1 MIDDELPDNAEEFAP
16 VQGPRRSTFTPPPA
30 RVNDEPARVTNAG
43 ATDDDALA
51 AALAQQFARPEPASS
66 IPPPPQRQSLSDDEL
81 LAAADLDAPDHDTSS
96 LLDLVEREL
105 QLRQQ
110 EAAQLAEWEERVR
123 QTAGPDAEQLVT
135 EVRSQFT
142 GVIPIIPPPA
152 PEPPLGVLPSV
163 PPVESVPLVES
174 EPEPPRDVPP
184 PVEPSP
190 VADAAPAAIV
200 APTGPELDLALA
212 DAPPPLGAAVTAVP
226 PPPGSVPAPPELVE
240 PSPLPVAERVV
251 SAPTAFEAMLAA
263 ADAATGETTAAHAAV
278 DSETDVPWRM
288 EEQPE
293 LGHAEPETPPSDD
306 ESPDASVSATSVVAG
321 SVLAAPALA
330 DPALAEP
337 VLAAQARP
345 PRVERIGLEPTP
357 AEYRTGRSIR
367 LFWLWFAVNSSVVS
381 VALGAVLLGL
391 GMSLRQSILAAL
403 IGVAVSFLP
412 LGLGTLAS
420 KWSGQPTMV
429 VSRATFGTAG
439 NVIPALL
446 AVVTRVVWAAA
457 LLWMLGTGVAEVL
470 VGGAVVEGVSRL
482 DLSLAVTAAALV
494 IAAVIAGL
502 GYRAIAVLG
511 AVVTVLGLI
520 LVAGLIALTVPYVD
534 LNAALSVPDGPWL
547 LMATGAV
554 LVFSV
559 VGLAWANS
567 SGDLARYQAKGTAGS
582 AAVLFTAFGAT
593 IPAFALISWGALLAA
608 SNPFIAEGLVDNPVD
623 IVSRMLPLWYP
634 VPLVLAVALGLLA
647 AATLA
652 LYSGGFALLAVGI
665 RTSRTVAVVIAVVIA
680 AGAAAAL
687 ALVVPDVTA
696 LFRDVVTTLAVPVAA
711 WAGIFGAET
720 MIRTR
725 RVHSPSLLAGGG
737 VYPRVRWV
745 NTVMLLVV
753 TGIGWGLTTATL
765 TGLQW
770 QGYLWT
776 LLGVP
781 LDDALAA
788 ADLGVAIALMLGLLT
803 PIIAGIPALRAL
815 QSAERQA
822 ALSEGSETA
831 TSSIAVDATRSEPMP
846 PSPISAAGATPP
858 DVPLP
863 AMAATASPTAWSP
876 PHTLSPTD
884 AVSPPDEPTAP
895 PAQQ

>member
-1 MIDDELPDNAEEFAP
+1 MVDDEQPANGADTAP
-16 VQGPRRSTFTPPPA
+16 SDGPRRSTFTPPPA
-30 RVNDEPARVTNAG
+30 DVNYDPAT
-43 ATDDDALA
+43 TDDDALA
-51 AALAQQFARPEPASS
+51 AALAQQFTRPSPVVESVPAPIPQPESASAPSLEPEPAAFVAPSPDAEPAVEPSLWAPPVSGAIPSPESTPS
-66 IPPPPQRQSLSDDEL
+66 IPAPPQRQSLSDEQL

-105 QLRQQ
+105 ALRQQ
-110 EAAQLAEWEERVR
+110 EAAKLAEWEQQVR
-123 QTAGPDAEQLVT
+123 QSAGPEAEQLVS

-142 GVIPIIPPPA
+142 GVIPVIAPGSSIATPAPTEPETVAPAPPA
-152 PEPPLGVLPSV
+152 PTAEPAMPTSEPVV
-163 PPVESVPLVES
+163 PPS
-174 EPEPPRDVPP
+174 
-184 PVEPSP
+184 
-190 VADAAPAAIV
+190 
-200 APTGPELDLALA
+200 GPELDLALA
-212 DAPPPLGAAVTAVP
+212 DAPPPLGAAITAVP

-240 PSPLPVAERVV
+240 PTAPDSSPTVV
-251 SAPTAFEAMLAA
+251 SAPTAFEALLAA
-263 ADAATGETTAAHAAV
+263 ADAATGETVAPEVAA
-278 DSETDVPWRM
+278 DSEPDLPWRM
-288 EEQPE
+288 EEQPA
-293 LGHAEPETPPSDD
+293 HDTD
-306 ESPDASVSATSVVAG
+306 EPDATQNGDEPTDA
-321 SVLAAPALA
+321 
-330 DPALAEP
+330 P
-337 VLAAQARP
+337 VLAATARV
-345 PRVERIGLEPTP
+345 PRIERIGLEPTP
-357 AEYRTGRSIR
+357 AEHRTGRSIR
-367 LFWLWFAVNSSVVS
+367 LFWLWFAVNASVVS

-429 VSRATFGTAG
+429 VSRATFGTVG

-446 AVVTRVVWAAA
+446 AVVTRLVWAAA

-470 VGGAVVEGVSRL
+470 VGGAVVDGIERL
-482 DLSLAVTAAALV
+482 DLSLAIAAAALV

-502 GYRAIAVLG
+502 GFRAIAVLG
-511 AVVTVLGLI
+511 GIVTVLGVI
-520 LVAGLIALTVPYVD
+520 LVGGLIALTLPYVD

-547 LMATGAV
+547 LMASGAV

-608 SNPFIAEGLVDNPVD
+608 SNPFVAEGLVDNPVD
-623 IVSRMLPLWYP
+623 IVARMLPLWYP

-647 AATLA
+647 AAVLA

-665 RTSRTVAVVIAVVIA
+665 RTPRAVAVVIAVVVA
-680 AGAAAAL
+680 AGATVAL

-725 RVHSPSLLAGGG
+725 RVHSPSLLTSGG

-745 NTVMLLVV
+745 NTIMLLVV
-753 TGIGWGLTTATL
+753 TGIGWGLTTATV

-781 LDDALAA
+781 LDDPLAA
-788 ADLGVAIALMLGLLT
+788 ADLGVAIALLLGLLT

-815 QSAERQA
+815 QRVEREA
-822 ALSEGSETA
+822 ALAEGSETA
-831 TSSIAVDATRSEPMP
+831 TSSIVVEAQAVAVPSAEPWPVEMP
-846 PSPISAAGATPP
+846 VEAQP
-858 DVPLP
+858 
-863 AMAATASPTAWSP
+863 
-876 PHTLSPTD
+876 
-884 AVSPPDEPTAP
+884 AP
-895 PAQQ
+895 PATP